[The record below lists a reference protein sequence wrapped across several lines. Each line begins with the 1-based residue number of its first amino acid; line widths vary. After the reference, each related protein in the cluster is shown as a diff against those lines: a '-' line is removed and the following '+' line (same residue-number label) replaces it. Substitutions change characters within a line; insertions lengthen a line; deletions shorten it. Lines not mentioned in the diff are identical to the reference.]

1 MYEFALGFLVCTDLV
16 LLGVGY
22 LYVYKPWQ
30 IMRRDIMA
38 LNKEVVDLKGKMEQ
52 ELQLRKVINRSDSDL
67 AKIEMDGKMRRL
79 LSNAEYV

>member
-1 MYEFALGFLVCTDLV
+1 
-16 LLGVGY
+16 
-22 LYVYKPWQ
+22 
-30 IMRRDIMA
+30 MRRDIMA